1 MSLDIRGIFRGDY
14 NSGQYGADPW
24 LNAAAADRDNGQ
36 TEHIDNNGMMDYGWL
51 GDLQEKNQLAQ
62 ELAAQ
67 KQREFE
73 QASAREAMAFEA
85 DQAAL
90 NRDFQTSSAREAM
103 AFEADQAALN
113 RDWQEHMSNTAY
125 QRAIQDLQAAGLNPA
140 LAYQQGG
147 AAVTSGATASGHAAG
162 GSSAS
167 GYMATGSKADVD
179 ASTSKDLMTAFVNAA
194 LDFYKTNS
202 QAAVGIFKA
211 IGEIIPF

>member
-1 MSLDIRGIFRGDY
+1 MFIINPHGGGTGYRGGRDSAGNKYHADG
-14 NSGQYGADPW
+14 SVTTAEGQEI
-24 LNAAAADRDNGQ
+24 
-36 TEHIDNNGMMDYGWL
+36 TSNGMVEYGLL

-62 ELAAQ
+62 ELAAE

-73 QASAREAMAFEA
+73 QASAQEAMRFEA

-103 AFEADQAALN
+103 RFEADQAQLN

-125 QRAIQDLQAAGLNPA
+125 QRAVQDLQAAGLNPA

-147 AAVTSGATASGHAAG
+147 AATTSGATAAGHAAG

-167 GYMATGSKADVD
+167 GYKASGSKADVD
-179 ASTSKDLMTAFVNAA
+179 ASTAKDLMGMFVNAA
-194 LDFYKTNS
+194 MDFYKTNS
-202 QAAVGIFKA
+202 QTATGILSA
-211 IGEIIPF
+211 LGDIIPF

>member
-1 MSLDIRGIFRGDY
+1 MSLDIKGIFRGDY
-14 NSGQYGADPW
+14 NNGPYGSDPW

-36 TEHIDNNGMMDYGWL
+36 SEHVDNNGMVNYGIL

-62 ELAAQ
+62 ELAAE

-73 QASAREAMAFEA
+73 QASAKEAMRFEA
-85 DQAAL
+85 EQAAL

-103 AFEADQAALN
+103 SFEANQAKLN

-125 QRAIQDLQAAGLNPA
+125 QRAVQDLQAAGLNPA

-147 AAVTSGATASGHAAG
+147 AATTSGATAAGHAAG

-167 GYMATGSKADVD
+167 GYMAHGSKADVD
-179 ASTSKDLMTAFVNAA
+179 SSTKKDLMSLIVNAA
-194 LDFYKTNS
+194 MDFYKTNS
-202 QAAVGIFKA
+202 QTATGILSA